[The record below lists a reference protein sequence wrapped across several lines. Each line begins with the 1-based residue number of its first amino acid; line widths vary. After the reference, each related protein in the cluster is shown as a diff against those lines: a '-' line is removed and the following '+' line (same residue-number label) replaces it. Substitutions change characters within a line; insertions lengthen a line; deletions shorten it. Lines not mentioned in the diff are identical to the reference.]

1 MTETITLPILTLKN
15 SVLFPFALM
24 PVSIGRPQ
32 SVAAIEA
39 AIKGEEKASRGLY
52 AAQPR
57 DRRAATK

>member
-24 PVSIGRPQ
+24 PVLIGRPQ

-39 AIKGEEKASRGLY
+39 AIKGEEKVVAVFTQTATPGSTSRN
-52 AAQPR
+52 
-57 DRRAATK
+57 